1 MATIEE
7 MQNKMTIFY
16 SKQTKEIKC
25 MATGVQDMDFFGE
38 DKVDM
43 ELIYDYVIVKM
54 DEYVFSNPSLFIID
68 DGRPILKEISVV
80 DYSKYI
86 KS

>member
-7 MQNKMTIFY
+7 MQSKMTLFY

-25 MATGVQDMDFFGE
+25 RATGVQDMSYFGE
-38 DKVDM
+38 NEVDFS
-43 ELIYDYVIVKM
+43 LIYDYVIVEM
-54 DEYVFSNPSLFIID
+54 DEYVFSNPSLFIIE
-68 DGRPILKEISVV
+68 DGRPILKEIPVL